1 MIYEFV
7 RERMLLLMEKILPVP
22 QHHELQM
29 NERVMCMHVCPCV
42 HTGIS
47 VLVPFA
53 LGLCGLEASSTVC
66 RHWRWEQIVIIM
78 PTSHSKTNQICVPL
92 KSKNS

>member
-29 NERVMCMHVCPCV
+29 NERVMCMRVCPCV

-47 VLVPFA
+47 LLILFA
-53 LGLCGLEASSTVC
+53 LSLCGLEASSTVC
-66 RHWRWEQIVIIM
+66 RH
-78 PTSHSKTNQICVPL
+78 
-92 KSKNS
+92 